1 MSYDPVELGIMWDRV
16 VSIADEVV
24 SALITTS
31 FSTIVRESGDLS
43 CMLFNGDG
51 ASLAQGNFSVP
62 SFTGTG
68 PPTLRHM
75 LAKFPPEALEPGDV
89 LITNDPWMGTGH
101 TWDVNVM
108 RPVFR
113 GGRLVA
119 YTLSVTH
126 LPDIGGLGFST
137 VGTDIYA
144 EGLRLPIQKLLKRGV
159 VNAELM
165 EIILGNVRF
174 PEMVQGDIL
183 ANIACNEVGGRLL
196 VDFMDEYKL
205 DDLGP
210 LSRAII
216 ERTESAMRAKIA
228 LIPDGVYRN
237 AIPVEGV
244 DEPLRLECAVTIRG
258 SDVLI
263 DLEGTTPSVP
273 RAINVPLCYTR
284 AFCNYALKVVTIPD
298 LPNNEG
304 AANPITL
311 TAPPG
316 CVLNALSPSATA
328 GRHVIGHFVAPLI
341 FGALAPALPS
351 QVQADCG
358 MLSQTSM
365 RGINLAERPVSSLF
379 FAAGGFGALQGQDGR
394 DATPGP
400 SNMIGSPI
408 EIWEDETNVTVLHKR
423 LIPDSG
429 GAGEWRGGNGQA
441 IALRNDTGHVLD
453 AACFSSRS
461 EHAAQGYNGGKPGA
475 LRETLLNGEHVHPK
489 GRYLMQPGE
498 VLETREAGGG
508 GYGDPAR
515 RARAT
520 VLADIETGRL
530 TPEGAARDFGVKTG
544 SGT

>member
-75 LAKFPPEALEPGDV
+75 LAKFPPESLEPGDV

-159 VNAELM
+159 MNAELM

-196 VDFMDEYKL
+196 TDFMDEYRL

-216 ERTESAMRAKIA
+216 GRTESAMRAKLA
-228 LIPDGVYRN
+228 EIPDGVYRN
-237 AIPVEGV
+237 AIPVEGI

-263 DLEGTTPSVP
+263 DLEGTTPSIQ

-311 TAPPG
+311 TAPPD
-316 CVLNALSPSATA
+316 CVLNALPPRATA

-365 RGINLAERPVSSLF
+365 RGTNLAERPVSSLF
-379 FAAGGFGALQGQDGR
+379 FAAGGFGALHGQDGR

-408 EIWEDETNVTVLHKR
+408 EIWEDETNITVLHKR

-453 AACFSSRS
+453 AACFSNRS
-461 EHAAQGYNGGKPGA
+461 DFAAQGYNGGKPGA
-475 LRETLLNGEHVHPK
+475 LRETLLNGAPVHPK

-508 GYGDPAR
+508 GYGDPSR
-515 RARAT
+515 RPRAA
-520 VLADIETGRL
+520 VLADIKAGRL
-530 TPEGAARDFGVKTG
+530 TPEGAARDFGVNG